1 MFGQGIEPE
10 ARKQVGMPKRRRE
23 EGGSR
28 ATRPERITR
37 DGKKNETRI
46 NVAW

>member
-10 ARKQVGMPKRRRE
+10 ARKQVGMPKRRHE

-28 ATRPERITR
+28 ATRPERMTR
-37 DGKKNETRI
+37 DEKKNENRM
-46 NVAW
+46 NVA